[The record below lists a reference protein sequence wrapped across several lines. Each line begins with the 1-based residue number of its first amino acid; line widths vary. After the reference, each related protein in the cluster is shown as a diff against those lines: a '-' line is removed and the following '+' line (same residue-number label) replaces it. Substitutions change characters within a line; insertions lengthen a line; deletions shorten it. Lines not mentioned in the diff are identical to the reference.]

1 MILSTQ
7 DLTYERLA
15 VTSLKFYYKHNF
27 KSIYIH
33 VIPIWQSVCRVQ
45 ECRVNVPMLYAYT
58 PASFNTYH
66 IKSFIPVCNKTEFK
80 VKEKRNMRYYIWI
93 KCCEQFY
100 PGFQKLA
107 SFSACREIYYSIMFQ
122 LNSCERNA
130 KMSILFWIDRIIMP
144 WSWW

>member
-27 KSIYIH
+27 KSIYIPFA
-33 VIPIWQSVCRVQ
+33 VFKSAGLMFPCCTRT
-45 ECRVNVPMLYAYT
+45 P
-58 PASFNTYH
+58 PASFNSYH
-66 IKSFIPVCNKTEFK
+66 IRLIWNPISFIPVCNNTEFK

-144 WSWW
+144 RSWW